1 LYLSDNRCHDNAGE
15 HASFSSYISRD
26 KRKAWILTPADATSC
41 NQSFISGCPNIGNTC
56 QETMFRKGV
65 PCSVQAIWISFG
77 VGETSIWQSTGSNC
91 WYAFVNLEY
100 IHTKLIIVT
109 NRNITNSTRRT
120 LQMSKVGVASQCFR
134 QMNISVICF
143 QSQDSTL
150 EIFNLILLKI
160 IASEFGHRNVSLNE
174 AKLKIK
180 RDVLQIS
187 Q

>member
-26 KRKAWILTPADATSC
+26 KRKAWILTPADAIRVLSPGVQTLA
-41 NQSFISGCPNIGNTC
+41 TRA

-109 NRNITNSTRRT
+109 NRNIINSTRRT